1 MELIVR
7 RFDELTTNELYRI
20 MKKRVEVFVIEQK
33 CIYQELDDKDLRAV
47 HVWLEEGGEVL
58 AYLRVL
64 DKGVSFEEASIGR
77 VLSVRRRQGLGTKVL
92 REGIRLAKE
101 VFGANAIRIEAQTYA
116 RSMYEK
122 VGFRQVSE
130 EFLDEGIPHIEM
142 LLEI

>member
-47 HVWLEEGGEVL
+47 HVWLEEDGEIL

>member
-47 HVWLEEGGEVL
+47 HVWLEEDGEVL

>member
-1 MELIVR
+1 MDLIVR
-7 RFDELTTNELYRI
+7 RFDELTTGELYRI

-47 HVWLEEGGEVL
+47 HVWLEEDGEIL

-64 DKGVSFEEASIGR
+64 DKGVSFEEASVGR

-92 REGIRLAKE
+92 REGIRQAKE
-101 VFGANAIRIEAQTYA
+101 VFGADSIRIEAQTYA

-122 VGFRQVSE
+122 IGFRQVSE